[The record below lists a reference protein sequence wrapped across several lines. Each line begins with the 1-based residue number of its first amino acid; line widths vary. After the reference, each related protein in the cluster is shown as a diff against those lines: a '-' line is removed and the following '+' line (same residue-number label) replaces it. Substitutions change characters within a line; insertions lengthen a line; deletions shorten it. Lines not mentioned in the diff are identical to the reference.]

1 MKRDL
6 ILKMAASSMVFATV
20 LTGCGPF
27 GGGSVASMSSK
38 PATVKDGAKYAKKA
52 ENALA
57 KGEIEKAIAYA
68 ERSVAGVGTDA
79 ETRALLGQAYLSAG
93 RLASAERSFLDA
105 MELGKSDA
113 RTILSLS
120 LAQLGQGKVDKAKML
135 VVNNRQYIPAEDYG
149 LALALTGDSK
159 TAVEVL
165 ELAIR
170 EANVTGRT
178 RQNLGLAYALD
189 GRWQE

>member
-52 ENALA
+52 EKAMA

-68 ERSVAGVGTDA
+68 ERS
-79 ETRALLGQAYLSAG
+79 SATPMPV
-93 RLASAERSFLDA
+93 RSAVVP
-105 MELGKSDA
+105 
-113 RTILSLS
+113 SLS
-120 LAQLGQGKVDKAKML
+120 LVRAS
-135 VVNNRQYIPAEDYG
+135 RIERIH
-149 LALALTGDSK
+149 S
-159 TAVEVL
+159 
-165 ELAIR
+165 
-170 EANVTGRT
+170 
-178 RQNLGLAYALD
+178 
-189 GRWQE
+189 